1 MKLLHQ
7 TQNDWM
13 IRKVYLIGESKSSY
27 SHKIKIDQTLINN
40 STTILSTE
48 KYQANVSYDLDGE
61 VRIDKAIKPYFQT
74 SKFIKS

>member
-13 IRKVYLIGESKSSY
+13 IRKVYLIGESKSY
-27 SHKIKIDQTLINN
+27 WSHKIKIDQTLTNN
-40 STTILSTE
+40 GNTILSTK

-61 VRIDKAIKPYFQT
+61 LRINKALKPYFET
-74 SKFIKS
+74 SEFIKS

>member
-1 MKLLHQ
+1 MKLLAQ

-27 SHKIKIDQTLINN
+27 SHKIKINQTLINN
-40 STTILSTE
+40 GNTILSTE

-61 VRIDKAIKPYFQT
+61 VRINKAIKPYFQT
-74 SKFIKS
+74 NEFIKS

>member
-48 KYQANVSYDLDGE
+48 KYQANVSYDPDGE
-61 VRIDKAIKPYFQT
+61 LRINKALKPYFET

>member
-1 MKLLHQ
+1 MKLLKQ

-13 IRKVYLIGESKSSY
+13 IRKVYLIGESKSYY
-27 SHKIKIDQTLINN
+27 SHKIKIDQTLLNN
-40 STTILSTE
+40 GNTIISTK

-61 VRIDKAIKPYFQT
+61 LRINKALKPYFST

>member
-1 MKLLHQ
+1 MKLLNQ

-13 IRKVYLIGESKSSY
+13 IRKVYLIGESKSYY

-40 STTILSTE
+40 GNTIISTK

-61 VRIDKAIKPYFQT
+61 LRINKALKPYFST
-74 SKFIKS
+74 IEFIKS

>member
-1 MKLLHQ
+1 MKLLKQ
-7 TQNDWM
+7 IQNDWM

-27 SHKIKIDQTLINN
+27 SHKVKINQTLINN
-40 STTILSTE
+40 GTTILSTE